1 VVVVV
6 DGGDPAQVAMYD
18 ENEKRHHVGS
28 GQNVEVV
35 TTHDAYRNLGL
46 WDEQVAD
53 QAGEEH
59 PDQRTMQR

>member
-1 VVVVV
+1 VVV

-18 ENEKRHHVGS
+18 EHEKRHQDVES

-35 TTHDAYRNLGL
+35 TIHDAYRNLGL

-59 PDQRTMQR
+59 LDQRTMMQR